1 MRLFADNT
9 PALQRNKDD
18 QLEALAKRVVEHV
31 GSTLTHDEAVHLRK
45 CARVRNRLLHADFS
59 KAAGALLSVGVAI
72 EEGKVHIVDLND
84 GSVRR
89 VSDTSFAD
97 GGVFAW
103 VLRRRGRRYVSFRSR
118 VLPSGRVESSPGCL
132 QRRATGRSRAMPQ
145 KKIRESTGGA
155 YEKRGAFYVRVTEGP
170 GHGGASTRRGH
181 HAHEAAARGASF
193 RAG

>member
-1 MRLFADNT
+1 MAAAAACLFELKVRLFADNT

-89 VSDTSFAD
+89 VSDTSSAD

-103 VLRRRGRRYVSFRSR
+103 VLEGAAGGTFPSARAFFLRGVSIITW
-118 VLPSGRVESSPGCL
+118 LL
-132 QRRATGRSRAMPQ
+132 A
-145 KKIRESTGGA
+145 K
-155 YEKRGAFYVRVTEGP
+155 
-170 GHGGASTRRGH
+170 ASDGK
-181 HAHEAAARGASF
+181 E
-193 RAG
+193 